1 VRARLVLLAATAVL
15 AVWLTY
21 RGLVTSTTGQRLDQL
36 AMVGSMAAAPVEATH
51 LRHLLQAVSVPSVAV
66 AIAALAA
73 VAARRSRPEL
83 GAAAAA
89 TVGGANLTTQ
99 ALKHWLDRPDLL
111 GLGHANSFPSGHVT
125 VVASLAAGALLVS
138 ARRAQPAVAVA
149 GVAATAVAAVATV
162 ALGWHRPSDV
172 VGSVGVVAAWTAL
185 AAAWAVGKVS
195 AAPPS
200 SGRGA
205 VRSVA

>member
-1 VRARLVLLAATAVL
+1 MVLAATAAL

-21 RGLVTSTTGQRLDQL
+21 RGLVTSPTGQRLDQL
-36 AMVGSMAAAPVEATH
+36 AMVGSMAAAPADATH
-51 LRHLLQAVSVPSVAV
+51 LRHLLHAVSVPSVAV
-66 AIAALAA
+66 AIAALTA

-89 TVGGANLTTQ
+89 MVAGANLTTQ
-99 ALKHWLDRPDLL
+99 ALKHWLRRPDLQ

-138 ARRAQPAVAVA
+138 APRAQPAVAAA
-149 GVAATAVAAVATV
+149 GVAATAITAVATV

-172 VGSVGVVAAWTAL
+172 VGAVGVVAAWTAL
-185 AAAWAVGKVS
+185 AAALAPGL
-195 AAPPS
+195 APAPPLS

-205 VRSVA
+205 VPSVA

>member
-1 VRARLVLLAATAVL
+1 MLAATAAL
-15 AVWLTY
+15 AVLLTY
-21 RGLVTSTTGQRLDQL
+21 RGLVTSPTGQRLDQL

-51 LRHLLQAVSVPSVAV
+51 LRRLLRTVSVPSVA
-66 AIAALAA
+66 AAMAALTA
-73 VAARRSRPEL
+73 VAARRSRPEQ

-89 TVGGANLTTQ
+89 MIAGANLTTR
-99 ALKHWLDRPDLL
+99 ALKHWLPRPDLL

-149 GVAATAVAAVATV
+149 GVAATAVTAVATV

-172 VGSVGVVAAWTAL
+172 VGAVGVVAAWTAL
-185 AAAWAVGKVS
+185 AAAWAPGLAS
-195 AAPPS
+195 APPLS
-200 SGRGA
+200 SGRSP